1 MMNGSGW
8 GMDGGSWIWM
18 ILGIVV
24 VVVVIWLFGTMRRG
38 GDQSPT
44 DDAAA
49 TLRSRFA
56 RGEITAEEYEQA
68 RRVLGI
74 K

>member
-1 MMNGSGW
+1 MMNGLGW
-8 GMDGGSWIWM
+8 GMDGGGWIWM
-18 ILGIVV
+18 ILGIFLVV
-24 VVVVIWLFGTMRRG
+24 APIWFFGIVRPG
-38 GDQSPT
+38 GNRSPT

-56 RGEITAEEYEQA
+56 RGEITTEEYEQA

>member
-1 MMNGSGW
+1 MMNGFGW
-8 GMDGGSWIWM
+8 GNDGGGWIWM
-18 ILGIVV
+18 ILAVVLVVAFVWLVGIDRS
-24 VVVVIWLFGTMRRG
+24 RR
-38 GDQSPT
+38 DRSAP

>member
-1 MMNGSGW
+1 MMNGIGW
-8 GMDGGSWIWM
+8 GTDGAGWIWM
-18 ILGIVV
+18 ILGVILVIVL
-24 VVVVIWLFGTMRRG
+24 IWFFSVGRPGRN
-38 GDQSPT
+38 QSPK
-44 DDAAA
+44 DDAAE